1 MKVKNTLVFL
11 VALILS
17 GVAAL
22 SCSDGKLNL
31 LLVFRTDREEDDP
44 VMFPPHISSSAAAKV
59 SSSSA
64 EVSSSSE
71 EPPPSSSSE
80 EPPPPSSSEE
90 PSSSSSEPSSSSVP
104 SSSSSEPSSSS
115 RGPRS
120 SSSKTKDGY
129 TYEDYPTLDDK
140 NAERAQPGGITR
152 YWDGCKPSC
161 SYAQNVFLKDMTTRS
176 PHGFARNCD
185 RNGKE
190 MPLFYRMDPVQPTW
204 AEFIYTPNACNPS
217 NTHEW
222 TQSTTY
228 REWTAA
234 HPDFPSG
241 VAHSA
246 AYICSADQIPYAVND
261 TLAYAFVANNAGN
274 CGKCFQVQ
282 FRGDWEYG
290 AARPSHKAISG
301 KTLIVMVNN
310 FGVGDDAFDIMIP
323 GGGLGAYDALSEQLG
338 KNPDDLGYRM
348 GGLLSECIFEG
359 RDSRN
364 PPDYSN
370 PKVGLNPHERA
381 TLEESKDCLR
391 AKCNR
396 AFNNNPT
403 LLKGCLW
410 HVDWFEAVD
419 NPEGFMKEVE
429 CPKYLI
435 DRYGSTIPTPTR
447 PADLNPGVACNIG
460 NISCPAP

>member
-1 MKVKNTLVFL
+1 MKITKNTVVFL
-11 VALILS
+11 FALILS

-31 LLVFRTDREEDDP
+31 LLVFRTDREMEEEDLTGLHNVP
-44 VMFPPHISSSAAAKV
+44 SSSSAVKASSSSAAAP
-59 SSSSA
+59 
-64 EVSSSSE
+64 SSSE
-71 EPPPSSSSE
+71 EPPSSSSE

-90 PSSSSSEPSSSSVP
+90 PSSSSSEPSSSSAP
-104 SSSSSEPSSSS
+104 SSNSEPSSSS

-120 SSSKTKDGY
+120 SSSKMKDGY
-129 TYEDYPTLDDK
+129 LVVDYPTLEEGDPGV
-140 NAERAQPGGITR
+140 ARAQPGGITR

-161 SYAQNVFLKDMTTRS
+161 SYAQNVFLKDGVTRS

-190 MPLFYRMDPVQPTW
+190 MPLFYRMDPVESTW

-217 NTHEW
+217 NTRDW

-228 REWTAA
+228 KEWTAA
-234 HPDFPSG
+234 NPGFPSG

-246 AYICSADQIPYAVND
+246 AYICSDDQIPYAVND

-290 AARPSHKAISG
+290 AARPSHRAISG

-338 KNPDDLGYRM
+338 TTPENLGRRM
-348 GGLLSECIFEG
+348 GGLLSECIFG
-359 RDSRN
+359 DRN
-364 PPDYSN
+364 LPYSDPN
-370 PKVGLNPHERA
+370 GGLTPHERA

-396 AFNNNPT
+396 AFKNHPT

-419 NPEGFMKEVE
+419 NPEGFMKEVP
-429 CPKYLI
+429 CPQYLI
-435 DRYGSTIPTPTR
+435 ERYGSTIPLPTR
-447 PADLNPGVACNIG
+447 PADLIPTAHCKIG
-460 NISCPAP
+460 GIDCPAP